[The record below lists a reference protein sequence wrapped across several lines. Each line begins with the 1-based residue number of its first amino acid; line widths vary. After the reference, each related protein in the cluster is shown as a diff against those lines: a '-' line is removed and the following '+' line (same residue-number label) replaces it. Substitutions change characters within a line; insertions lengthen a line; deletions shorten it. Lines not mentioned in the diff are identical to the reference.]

1 MGGFASLGVNL
12 PLLVVFVINF
22 IVLFV
27 LLRLFLY
34 KPVLKMLDERAK
46 RTAEAMEQA
55 EATKKEYEQARVEV
69 QKQIEKGRQEGQ
81 AFIAQAM
88 QVGERLKEET
98 RQEAQKQAQ
107 VIVDRTRT
115 ELEAERDKIVGDLRR
130 EFVDISISAAE
141 KVIKETLDKEKHR
154 KLIEETL
161 RESVTFKKS
170 KPR

>member
-81 AFIAQAM
+81 AIIAQAM
-88 QVGERLKEET
+88 QVGERLKEES
-98 RQEAQKQAQ
+98 RQEATKQAQ
-107 VIVDRTRT
+107 TIVDRTRS
-115 ELEAERDKIVGDLRR
+115 ELEAERGKIVDGLRR
-130 EFVDISISAAE
+130 EFADIAISAAE

-161 RESVTFKKS
+161 QESATLKKS
-170 KPR
+170 

>member
-27 LLRLFLY
+27 LLRIFLY

-88 QVGERLKEET
+88 QVGERLKEES
-98 RQEAQKQAQ
+98 RQVATKQAQ
-107 VIVDRTRT
+107 TIVDRTRS
-115 ELEAERDKIVGDLRR
+115 ELEVERDKIVGDLRR

-161 RESVTFKKS
+161 RESETFKKS
-170 KPR
+170 

>member
-69 QKQIEKGRQEGQ
+69 QKQIDKGRQEAQTILTQ
-81 AFIAQAM
+81 AI
-88 QVGERLKEET
+88 QVGERLKEES

-170 KPR
+170 K

>member
-12 PLLVVFVINF
+12 PLLVVFIINF

-34 KPVLKMLDERAK
+34 KPVMKMLDERAK
-46 RTAEAMEQA
+46 RTKDAMELA
-55 EATKKEYEQARVEV
+55 EATKKEFEQAKAEV
-69 QKQIEKGRQEGQ
+69 QKQIEKGRQEAQ
-81 AFIAQAM
+81 AILTQAM
-88 QVGERLKEET
+88 QVGERLKEES

-107 VIVDRTRT
+107 VIVDRTRS
-115 ELEAERDKIVGDLRR
+115 ELGAERDKIVGDLRR

-170 KPR
+170 